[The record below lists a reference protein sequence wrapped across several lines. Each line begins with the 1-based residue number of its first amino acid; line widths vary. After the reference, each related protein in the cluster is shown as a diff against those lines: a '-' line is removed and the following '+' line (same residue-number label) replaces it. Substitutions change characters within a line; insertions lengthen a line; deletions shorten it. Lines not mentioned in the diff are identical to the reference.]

1 MKKYIF
7 QITLTEEDLAGDE
20 FWEHVVKKNGTG
32 IEDVTDVIRTLIDD
46 ANLLFGENTSADVVK
61 LISYTDET

>member
-7 QITLTEEDLAGDE
+7 QITLTEDDLAGDE
-20 FWEHVVKKNGTG
+20 FWEQVVEKGGTG
-32 IEDVTDVIRTLIDD
+32 ITDLEDLIRTLIDD
-46 ANLLFGENTSADVVK
+46 ANILLGGNTSADVVK